1 MILDANLN
9 LERNENMSQ
18 EKVNRYK
25 NEKKNRKKTVSKAKR
40 TDLYINLFLITV
52 TLIICVFIAWSVYAE
67 FFKKDEP
74 VRTVNKLSSGEI
86 SRIIDRNKDDKDED
100 SSDESESPESES
112 PENETSGETVTS
124 ESAE

>member
-1 MILDANLN
+1 MIFGANLN

-25 NEKKNRKKTVSKAKR
+25 SEKKNRKKTVSKTKR

-67 FFKKDEP
+67 FFKKDKP

-86 SRIIDRNKDDKDED
+86 SRIIDRNNDDKNEV
-100 SSDESESPESES
+100 SSDESESS
-112 PENETSGETVTS
+112 ENETSGESVTS

>member
-1 MILDANLN
+1 MIFDANSN

-25 NEKKNRKKTVSKAKR
+25 NEKKNRKKAVSKAKR

-52 TLIICVFIAWSVYAE
+52 TLIICVFIAWSVYAK
-67 FFKKDEP
+67 FFRKEKP

-86 SRIIDRNKDDKDED
+86 TRIIDRNKDDKNEV
-100 SSDESESPESES
+100 SSDESESPE
-112 PENETSGETVTS
+112 NETVGESVTS

>member
-1 MILDANLN
+1 MIFDANSN

-52 TLIICVFIAWSVYAE
+52 TLIICAFIAWSVYAE
-67 FFKKDEP
+67 FFRKDKP
-74 VRTVNKLSSGEI
+74 VRTVSKLSSGEI
-86 SRIIDRNKDDKDED
+86 SRIIDRNKDDNNEV
-100 SSDESESPESES
+100 SSDESESL
-112 PENETSGETVTS
+112 ENETAGESATS